1 MIRIALADDHEKVR
15 EIWNLILSAHPAF
28 EVVVTCCNG
37 QEAIDAASMYAPDLF
52 IMDINMQPVN
62 GIEATGIITKLHP
75 DIKVIGLS
83 IHPEAVYMT
92 RMLAAGAHGYVTKNS
107 AYEEVIEAIMQVN
120 AGQHYICR
128 EVQQIMPGSLM
139 TQR

>member
-37 QEAIDAASMYAPDLF
+37 QEAIEAASMYAPDLF

-107 AYEEVIEAIMQVN
+107 AYEEVIEAILQVN